1 LESPQKNILKNP
13 QKIFGN
19 PQSRLLEECL
29 AVGAADGELLELG
42 GELGEVGVVVGVEG
56 GVDVVGHATSTVS
69 DESRAGSIRI
79 VPGEIRNFK
88 SSGKL
93 SRLIYRSLVEVV
105 TSLALE
111 ITCKSTDVISI
122 SSIIILS
129 HILII
134 SLIIGEL
141 SVNVVILSIFHV
153 NVSIVRIFGGL

>member
-1 LESPQKNILKNP
+1 MESPQKNIWKNP

-19 PQSRLLEECL
+19 PQRRLLEECL

-42 GELGEVGVVVGVEG
+42 GELGEVGVVVGVQG

-93 SRLIYRSLVEVV
+93 SRLRSLVEVV